1 MGETPSENMVRS
13 RSLLLLLAALA
24 STVVAA
30 TTSADWKRGLDAIVT
45 KLQTN
50 DDASALV
57 QDVDTLVPE
66 NRDPLEVADES
77 PAKLAAREVTTMLQ
91 QGKKQDECEKLAE
104 DLCKTV
110 SEKVRIFDEQIE
122 DLSDGS
128 DCKDKGQILVKKTT
142 QEVNTLEITLK
153 TRTNEAAKLANAGVD
168 FGTYPLNT
176 LEESECGQFWQD
188 DAYVTAKQASQNA
201 AELVTETST
210 ELTTLKLQLKEAIE
224 RAEEKRTECECDV
237 RAAYNSLYNS
247 ATSTAE
253 EDAAAYAKCKHMK
266 CFLKTKN
273 SEECLNLKFV
283 VPTVSQEKTFAN
295 GVPKQE
301 CTASAPSLRP
311 SPSPM
316 VAISRQD
323 ILPPPRNIVEVAKLV
338 PFLSKFVAAVTAA
351 DLVETLSSP
360 GPFTVFAPT
369 NDAFAALPA
378 GTLASLMLPE
388 NKGTL
393 VDILTYAVV
402 SSKVLTTDLGPI
414 QEVATIQGD
423 TVLIKAQSGAVTVNG
438 NNVVAA
444 DNEATNGL
452 IHIIDGVL
460 LPPRPQPKARRE

>member
-1 MGETPSENMVRS
+1 MGRVHGEYISENMVRS

-91 QGKKQDECEKLAE
+91 QGKKQDECEKLAD

-128 DCKDKGQILVKKTT
+128 DCKDKGQLLVKKTT

-153 TRTNEAAKLANAGVD
+153 TRTEEAAKLANAGVD

-176 LEESECGQFWQD
+176 LDESECGQFWQD
-188 DAYVTAKQASQNA
+188 DAYVKAKQASQNA

-237 RAAYNSLYNS
+237 RAAYNSLYIS
-247 ATSTAE
+247 ATSTAG

-273 SEECLNLKFV
+273 SEQCLNLKFV
-283 VPTVSQEKTFAN
+283 VPTVSQEKKFAQ
-295 GVPKQE
+295 GVPE
-301 CTASAPSLRP
+301 NTVFCA
-311 SPSPM
+311 
-316 VAISRQD
+316 QD
-323 ILPPPRNIVEVAKLV
+323 NKTGDSSGSGYSTSSTTTSTTSETTSSSSFETFSENLSDEFDSDEDEDIPTPPPTPAAILV
-338 PFLSKFVAAVTAA
+338 RQSAQGCNAIQK
-351 DLVETLSSP
+351 DLR
-360 GPFTVFAPT
+360 
-369 NDAFAALPA
+369 
-378 GTLASLMLPE
+378 
-388 NKGTL
+388 
-393 VDILTYAVV
+393 
-402 SSKVLTTDLGPI
+402 
-414 QEVATIQGD
+414 
-423 TVLIKAQSGAVTVNG
+423 IKASQLRFQVIK
-438 NNVVAA
+438 
-444 DNEATNGL
+444 
-452 IHIIDGVL
+452 IH
-460 LPPRPQPKARRE
+460 

>member
-1 MGETPSENMVRS
+1 MGRVHGETPSENMVRS

-91 QGKKQDECEKLAE
+91 QGKKQDECEKLAD

-142 QEVNTLEITLK
+142 QEVNTLKTTLK
-153 TRTNEAAKLANAGVD
+153 TRTEEAAKLANAGVD

-188 DAYVTAKQASQNA
+188 TAYVTAKQASQNA

-210 ELTTLKLQLKEAIE
+210 ELTTLKLRLKEAIE

-253 EDAAAYAKCKHMK
+253 KDDEAYAKCKHMK

-283 VPTVSQEKTFAN
+283 VPTVSQEKIFAN

-301 CTASAPSLRP
+301 CTSKS
-311 SPSPM
+311 SKS
-316 VAISRQD
+316 SK
-323 ILPPPRNIVEVAKLV
+323 NIVEVSKLV
-338 PFLSKFVAAVTAA
+338 PFLSTFVAAVTAA

-369 NDAFAALPA
+369 NDAFAALPN

-388 NKGTL
+388 NRGTL

-423 TVLIKAQSGAVTVNG
+423 TVLIKVQSGAVTVNG
-438 NNVVAA
+438 NKVVAP

>member
-66 NRDPLEVADES
+66 NRDPLEVADEF

-91 QGKKQDECEKLAE
+91 QGKKQDECEKLAD

-110 SEKVRIFDEQIE
+110 SEKVRISDEQIE

-128 DCKDKGQILVKKTT
+128 DCKDKGQLLVKKTT

-188 DAYVTAKQASQNA
+188 TAYVTAKQASQNA

-210 ELTTLKLQLKEAIE
+210 ELTTLKLRLKEAIE

-253 EDAAAYAKCKHMK
+253 EDDEAYAKCKHMK

-301 CTASAPSLRP
+301 CTGTSNTTTTTTTSNSETFSENLSDEDDISEEDEEILPTITTARSARGG
-311 SPSPM
+311 
-316 VAISRQD
+316 ARGGARGTIRQD
-323 ILPPPRNIVEVAKLV
+323 LV
-338 PFLSKFVAAVTAA
+338 P
-351 DLVETLSSP
+351 
-360 GPFTVFAPT
+360 G
-369 NDAFAALPA
+369 
-378 GTLASLMLPE
+378 
-388 NKGTL
+388 
-393 VDILTYAVV
+393 
-402 SSKVLTTDLGPI
+402 
-414 QEVATIQGD
+414 
-423 TVLIKAQSGAVTVNG
+423 
-438 NNVVAA
+438 
-444 DNEATNGL
+444 
-452 IHIIDGVL
+452 
-460 LPPRPQPKARRE
+460 R

>member
-30 TTSADWKRGLDAIVT
+30 ATSADWKRGLDAIVT

-91 QGKKQDECEKLAE
+91 QGKKQDECEKLAD

-142 QEVNTLEITLK
+142 QEVNTLKTTLK
-153 TRTNEAAKLANAGVD
+153 TRTEEATKLANAGVD

-188 DAYVTAKQASQNA
+188 TAYVTAKQASQNA
-201 AELVTETST
+201 AELVTETRT
-210 ELTTLKLQLKEAIE
+210 ELTTLELQLKEAIE

-237 RAAYNSLYNS
+237 RAAYNSLYNF

-253 EDAAAYAKCKHMK
+253 KDDEAYAKCKHMK

-273 SEECLNLKFV
+273 SEQCLNLKFV
-283 VPTVSQEKTFAN
+283 VPTVSQEKIFAR
-295 GVPKQE
+295 GVPENTVFCAQDNKTGGSSGSGYSTSSTTTSTTSE
-301 CTASAPSLRP
+301 TT
-311 SPSPM
+311 
-316 VAISRQD
+316 SRSSSFETFSENLSDEFDSDEDED
-323 ILPPPRNIVEVAKLV
+323 IPTPPPT
-338 PFLSKFVAAVTAA
+338 PAA
-351 DLVETLSSP
+351 
-360 GPFTVFAPT
+360 
-369 NDAFAALPA
+369 
-378 GTLASLMLPE
+378 
-388 NKGTL
+388 
-393 VDILTYAVV
+393 I
-402 SSKVLTTDLGPI
+402 
-414 QEVATIQGD
+414 
-423 TVLIKAQSGAVTVNG
+423 
-438 NNVVAA
+438 
-444 DNEATNGL
+444 
-452 IHIIDGVL
+452 
-460 LPPRPQPKARRE
+460 

>member
-1 MGETPSENMVRS
+1 MGRVHGEYISENMVRS

-153 TRTNEAAKLANAGVD
+153 TRTEEAAELANAGVD

-176 LEESECGQFWQD
+176 LDESECGQFWQD

-201 AELVTETST
+201 AELVTETSA

-237 RAAYNSLYNS
+237 RAAYNSLYIP
-247 ATSTAE
+247 ATSTAG

-273 SEECLNLKFV
+273 SEQCLNLKFV
-283 VPTVSQEKTFAN
+283 VPTVSQEKKFAR
-295 GVPKQE
+295 GVPENTVFCAQDNK
-301 CTASAPSLRP
+301 T
-311 SPSPM
+311 
-316 VAISRQD
+316 SRSSSFETFSENLSDEFDSDEDED
-323 ILPPPRNIVEVAKLV
+323 IPTPPPTPAAILV
-338 PFLSKFVAAVTAA
+338 RQSAQGCNAIQK
-351 DLVETLSSP
+351 DLR
-360 GPFTVFAPT
+360 
-369 NDAFAALPA
+369 
-378 GTLASLMLPE
+378 
-388 NKGTL
+388 
-393 VDILTYAVV
+393 
-402 SSKVLTTDLGPI
+402 
-414 QEVATIQGD
+414 
-423 TVLIKAQSGAVTVNG
+423 IKASQLRFQVIK
-438 NNVVAA
+438 
-444 DNEATNGL
+444 
-452 IHIIDGVL
+452 IH
-460 LPPRPQPKARRE
+460 

>member
-1 MGETPSENMVRS
+1 MGATPSENMVRS

-128 DCKDKGQILVKKTT
+128 DCKDKGQLLVKKTT

-153 TRTNEAAKLANAGVD
+153 TRTNEAAKPANAGVD

-201 AELVTETST
+201 AELVTETRT
-210 ELTTLKLQLKEAIE
+210 ELTTLELQLKEAIE

-253 EDAAAYAKCKHMK
+253 EDAEAYAKCKHMK

-273 SEECLNLKFV
+273 SEQCLNLKFV
-283 VPTVSQEKTFAN
+283 VPTVSQEKIFAK
-295 GVPKQE
+295 GVPTTTVFCAQDNKTGGSSGSGYSTTSE
-301 CTASAPSLRP
+301 NLSDEDD
-311 SPSPM
+311 
-316 VAISRQD
+316 ISEEDED
-323 ILPPPRNIVEVAKLV
+323 ILPTITTGRRAGGARGGARNTIRQDLV
-338 PFLSKFVAAVTAA
+338 P
-351 DLVETLSSP
+351 
-360 GPFTVFAPT
+360 G
-369 NDAFAALPA
+369 
-378 GTLASLMLPE
+378 
-388 NKGTL
+388 
-393 VDILTYAVV
+393 
-402 SSKVLTTDLGPI
+402 
-414 QEVATIQGD
+414 
-423 TVLIKAQSGAVTVNG
+423 
-438 NNVVAA
+438 
-444 DNEATNGL
+444 
-452 IHIIDGVL
+452 
-460 LPPRPQPKARRE
+460 R

>member
-13 RSLLLLLAALA
+13 RSLFLLLAALA

-30 TTSADWKRGLDAIVT
+30 ATSADWKRGLDAIVT

-142 QEVNTLEITLK
+142 LEVNTLKTTLK
-153 TRTNEAAKLANAGVD
+153 TRTDDATKLANAGVN

-176 LEESECGQFWQD
+176 LEESECGQFWTD
-188 DAYVTAKQASQNA
+188 EAYVTAKEASQNA

-210 ELTTLKLQLKEAIE
+210 ELTTLELRLKEAIE

-253 EDAAAYAKCKHMK
+253 EDDEAYAKCKHMK

-301 CTASAPSLRP
+301 CTGTSNTTTTTTSSNSSETFSENL
-311 SPSPM
+311 SDEDD
-316 VAISRQD
+316 ISEEDED
-323 ILPPPRNIVEVAKLV
+323 ILPTIT
-338 PFLSKFVAAVTAA
+338 TARSA
-351 DLVETLSSP
+351 
-360 GPFTVFAPT
+360 
-369 NDAFAALPA
+369 
-378 GTLASLMLPE
+378 
-388 NKGTL
+388 
-393 VDILTYAVV
+393 
-402 SSKVLTTDLGPI
+402 
-414 QEVATIQGD
+414 
-423 TVLIKAQSGAVTVNG
+423 
-438 NNVVAA
+438 
-444 DNEATNGL
+444 
-452 IHIIDGVL
+452 
-460 LPPRPQPKARRE
+460 